1 MTAYAHSPQEAVF
14 SADALLEELG
24 NDEHA
29 LARTIKMVRDGI
41 STGVEPLNAAAAAV
55 HEGRL
60 TEARR
65 LVQQLRH
72 SLSPFGAQR
81 LAAACMSLE
90 LALSGSEVL
99 EIPLLFSRVEM
110 ELAQVLEQAGAWLD
124 LHAGRSSRR

>member
-1 MTAYAHSPQEAVF
+1 
-14 SADALLEELG
+14 
-24 NDEHA
+24 
-29 LARTIKMVRDGI
+29 MVRDGI
-41 STGVEPLNAAAAAV
+41 SPGVEPLNAAAAAV

-110 ELAQVLEQAGAWLD
+110 ELEQVLEQAGTWLD
-124 LHAGRSSRR
+124 QHAGRSSRR